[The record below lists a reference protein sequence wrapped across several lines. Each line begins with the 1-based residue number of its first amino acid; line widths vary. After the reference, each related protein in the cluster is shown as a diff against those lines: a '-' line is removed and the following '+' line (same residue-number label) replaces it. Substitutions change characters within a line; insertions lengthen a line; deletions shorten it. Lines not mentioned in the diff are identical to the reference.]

1 MSAIEIRGARVH
13 NLRDVDVD
21 IPLNRLTVITG
32 VSGSGKSSLA
42 FDTLAVEGQ
51 RRYVESFSAT
61 ARQHLDRLEKP
72 DADRID
78 HLPPAVGL
86 RQNSITRSPRATV
99 ATVTEIDDLLR
110 VLLSRIGTVHCP
122 DCQLPVRSHTAE
134 SVAAW
139 ISTQPDGQR
148 FQIAFPFEP
157 LERDPAET
165 DINDLQESGFTR
177 AVRIT
182 TRSGK
187 DAQGQ
192 TLDVSSLNDEP
203 DESVTGVNSY
213 VIVDRLATGKV
224 APQRLIE
231 SLESCFLN
239 GDDCCMVL
247 MQAEDDDAENV
258 EIDGRP
264 WRLTRFSARLDC
276 DQCGRLFL
284 EPEPR
289 LLSYRSPLGACRQ
302 CQGTGTQTDHT
313 ACLTCDGTRLRSEAR
328 AVGFVIHKDFYGIA
342 QVSAFTVNEVR
353 GWLQQLPNHLASEQ
367 IPVTSELIPELITR
381 LTYLQSV
388 GLGYLNLNRALS
400 SLSCGEAQRAAMTGI
415 LGSRLVNTLFVLDEP
430 SAGLHP
436 RDVGRIVELVQQL
449 CDSSNTVVV
458 VEHEPDFAA
467 AADYRLDV
475 GPGAGRDGG
484 QIVFAGNA
492 FEWSLPE
499 PVNSTS
505 GNPSVDD
512 LSVADSESGDEAESE
527 TPSPGLRPPSPPTGG
542 RRDELLPALKLSNC
556 RHHIL
561 DGVSVDVPLGRL
573 CVVTG
578 VSGAGKSS
586 LIEGVLYPELCQRLD
601 QPYEIED
608 CGECGKLS
616 GAEHISH
623 VELVSDA
630 PLKGG
635 RRSSPVTWL
644 KAFSEIRSL
653 FADTGEAHS
662 RNLVAGD
669 FSFNTDRGGRCP
681 KCKGTGTVEI
691 DMQFLADVVMTC
703 PDCHGSRYQR
713 HIQEVTWR
721 GRSIADVLAMTAA
734 EAFTFFRGQPRIQKK
749 LRTLKDVGLDYLTL
763 GQPLATLSGGEAQRL
778 KLASSFAATGRSGSL
793 LILNEPTTGLHPL
806 DVERLLECFRGLLAV
821 GHSLIVIEH
830 HLNVIRAADH
840 IIDMGPEAGPD
851 GGCVVVSGSVNAVM
865 ACPESITGQFLRD
878 GHS

>member
-1 MSAIEIRGARVH
+1 MPAIEIRGARVH
-13 NLRDVDVD
+13 NLRNVDVD

-122 DCQLPVRSHTAE
+122 DCHLAVQSHTAE

-148 FQIAFPFEP
+148 FQLAFPFEAP
-157 LERDPAET
+157 NTDPAEA

-182 TRSGK
+182 TRAGE

-192 TLDVSSLNDEP
+192 TLDVSSLNDNP
-203 DESVTGVNSY
+203 DESLTDIESY
-213 VIVDRLATGKV
+213 VIVDRLVTGKV

-231 SLESCFLN
+231 SLESCILN
-239 GDDCCMVL
+239 GDGCCIVL
-247 MQAEDDDAENV
+247 MQTEADDAENV
-258 EIDGRP
+258 AIDGRHHQ
-264 WRLTRFSARLDC
+264 LSRFSARLDC
-276 DQCGRLFL
+276 DKCRRVFL
-284 EPEPR
+284 PPEPR
-289 LLSYRSPLGACRQ
+289 LLSYRSPLGACRD
-302 CQGTGTQTDHT
+302 CQGTGMLTDQT
-313 ACLTCDGTRLRSEAR
+313 TCSTCAGTRLRSEAR
-328 AVGFVIHKDFYGIA
+328 AVGLVIGSSSDTARDDFYGIA
-342 QVSAFTVNEVR
+342 QVSAFTVDDAR
-353 GWLQQLPNHLASEQ
+353 GWLQQLPSHLTPEQ
-367 IPVTSELIPELITR
+367 IPVTSELIPELVAR

-388 GLGYLNLNRALS
+388 GLGYLQLNRALS
-400 SLSCGEAQRAAMTGI
+400 SLSRGEAQRAAMTGI

-436 RDVGRIVELVQQL
+436 RDVGQIVELVQHL
-449 CDSSNTVVV
+449 RDSSNTVVV

-467 AADYRLDV
+467 AADYRLDI

-484 QIVFAGNA
+484 QVVFAGTSS
-492 FEWSLPE
+492 EWSALE
-499 PVNSTS
+499 HI
-505 GNPSVDD
+505 NP
-512 LSVADSESGDEAESE
+512 A
-527 TPSPGLRPPSPPTGG
+527 PPSPPTGG
-542 RRDELLPALKLSNC
+542 RTDGLLPALKLVAC
-556 RHHIL
+556 RHHTL
-561 DGVSVDVPLGRL
+561 DGVSVEIPLGCL
-573 CVVTG
+573 CVVAG

-586 LIEGVLYPELCQRLD
+586 LVEGVLYPALCQRLD
-601 QPYEIED
+601 VPCEIND
-608 CGECGKLS
+608 RGECGELT
-616 GAEHISH
+616 GAEHLSH

-635 RRSSPVTWL
+635 RRSTPVTWL
-644 KAFSEIRSL
+644 KAFGEIRGL
-653 FADTGEAHS
+653 FSDTGEAHN
-662 RNLVAGD
+662 RNLAAGD
-669 FSFNTDRGGRCP
+669 FSFITDRGGRCP

-713 HIQEVTWR
+713 HILEVTWR

-734 EAFTFFRGQPRIQKK
+734 EAFAFFRGQPKIQKK

-778 KLASSFAATGRSGSL
+778 KLASSLAATGRSGSL

-840 IIDMGPEAGPD
+840 VIDMGPEAGPE
-851 GGCVVVSGSVNAVM
+851 GGHVVVSGSVIDVM
-865 ACPESITGQFLRD
+865 ACSKSITGQFLRD
-878 GHS
+878 GLS